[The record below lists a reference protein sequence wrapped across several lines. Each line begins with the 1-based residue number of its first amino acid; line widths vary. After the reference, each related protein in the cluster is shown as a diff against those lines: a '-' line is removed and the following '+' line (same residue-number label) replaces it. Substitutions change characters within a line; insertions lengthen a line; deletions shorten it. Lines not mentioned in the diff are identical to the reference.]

1 MPIKKNETENK
12 SVYPNEKNVKLP
24 IPNKLCLNDSIKL
37 EIGLIKTNVL
47 YLFGIALNGIITVV
61 V

>member
-1 MPIKKNETENK
+1 MPIKKNENENN
-12 SVYPNEKNVKLP
+12 SVYTNDKYVKLP